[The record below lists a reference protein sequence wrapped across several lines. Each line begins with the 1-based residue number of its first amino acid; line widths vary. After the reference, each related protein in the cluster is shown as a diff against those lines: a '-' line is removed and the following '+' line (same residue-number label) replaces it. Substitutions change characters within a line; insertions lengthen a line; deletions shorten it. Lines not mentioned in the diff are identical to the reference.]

1 MTSLSGFDEEW
12 RVVHTLVVI
21 FAPAV
26 PSWGYLDPQIL
37 FSNSHVPPQMV
48 VLGHFP
54 CNCRPCLPQMLDL
67 ALKEENESAKT
78 SPSE

>member
-1 MTSLSGFDEEW
+1 MKGMEGCTHNGND
-12 RVVHTLVVI
+12 

-37 FSNSHVPPQMV
+37 FSKSHWPPQVV

-54 CNCRPCLPQMLDL
+54 FSRPPCFPQMLNL
-67 ALKEENESAKT
+67 ALKEGNESV
-78 SPSE
+78 SEDSTL